1 MIFLLYLLLFQKIL
15 PDASIDVRD
24 NINRTETEVDRVE
37 IIPPDEHPRQFRS
50 HTPKSL
56 DGSTN
61 TTTLSGTTSR
71 KTLSKVILKIL

>member
-37 IIPPDEHPRQFRS
+37 IIPPDEHPR
-50 HTPKSL
+50 
-56 DGSTN
+56 
-61 TTTLSGTTSR
+61 
-71 KTLSKVILKIL
+71 

>member
-56 DGSTN
+56 DSSTN
-61 TTTLSGTTSR
+61 TTLSGTTSR
-71 KTLSKVILKIL
+71 ETLSKVISKIL

>member
-37 IIPPDEHPRQFRS
+37 IIPPNEHPRQFKS

-56 DGSTN
+56 DGS
-61 TTTLSGTTSR
+61 GTTSR
-71 KTLSKVILKIL
+71 ETLLKVISKIL

>member
-56 DGSTN
+56 DSSTN

-71 KTLSKVILKIL
+71 ETLSKVISKIL